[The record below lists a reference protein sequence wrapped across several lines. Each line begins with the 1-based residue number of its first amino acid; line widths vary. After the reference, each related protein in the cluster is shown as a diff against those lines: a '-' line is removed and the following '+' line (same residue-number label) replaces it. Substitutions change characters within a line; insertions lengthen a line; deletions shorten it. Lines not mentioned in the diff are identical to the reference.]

1 MERCVGVLA
10 RYPVAVLQPLQLPQV
25 ANQPK
30 QAHPVR
36 VDAAI
41 AFANDYL
48 DQLKICLKWLDMP
61 YNHNNCMC
69 VFKQGISFWTTYSST
84 HFKAKGPKKQF
95 YPITKVSLSSSCKMA
110 QTKSIFD
117 FLLLS

>member
-30 QAHPVR
+30 QAQAVR

-41 AFANDYL
+41 AFANDSHL
-48 DQLKICLKWLDMP
+48 WCIAAARMTL
-61 YNHNNCMC
+61 
-69 VFKQGISFWTTYSST
+69 FF
-84 HFKAKGPKKQF
+84 
-95 YPITKVSLSSSCKMA
+95 
-110 QTKSIFD
+110 
-117 FLLLS
+117 

>member
-1 MERCVGVLA
+1 MLA

-41 AFANDYL
+41 AFANYYM

-95 YPITKVSLSSSCKMA
+95 YPITKSPCHLRVKWLK
-110 QTKSIFD
+110 QNPYLIFS
-117 FLLLS
+117 F